1 MITVINEGI
10 IFIIEPYFLSNV
22 NDNIFI
28 KLMKLNLLMFIKDK
42 CESMYLITES
52 ITGIVIILFK

>member
-1 MITVINEGI
+1 MIIVINKGI
-10 IFIIEPYFLSNV
+10 IFIIEPYFLCNV

-42 CESMYLITES
+42 CKGMYLITES
-52 ITGIVIILFK
+52 ITGIVIILFQ